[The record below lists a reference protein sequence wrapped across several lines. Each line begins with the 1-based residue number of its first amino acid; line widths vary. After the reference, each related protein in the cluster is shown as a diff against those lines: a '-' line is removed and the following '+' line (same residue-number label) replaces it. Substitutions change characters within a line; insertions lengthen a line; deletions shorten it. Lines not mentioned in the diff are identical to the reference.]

1 MLLKHPLEPVLVRAK
16 QLDSDALGEL
26 YQQFLPLVYGY
37 VAARVADRRLAEDI
51 TSEVFVSM
59 LESISKLRATDE
71 AGFSAWL
78 LKIAR
83 FRVADHFR
91 AQANEPALTSGTSSN
106 DEGEQT
112 DALLALPA
120 RDPAGDPERTAEAR
134 DEWGRVAE
142 AINQLTED
150 QRQVIVGKLLLGYDS
165 ETVAR
170 MVGKNVAAVK
180 ALQHRG
186 LQTLHRLLRLADMQ
200 QAHPP
205 VPGAP
210 PRQRRKGGAR

>member
-1 MLLKHPLEPVLVRAK
+1 VLVRAK
-16 QLDSDALGEL
+16 QLDSEALGEL

-59 LESISKLRATDE
+59 LESITKLRATDQ

-83 FRVADHFR
+83 FRIADHFR
-91 AQANEPALTSGTSSN
+91 AQASEPALAPGTISN
-106 DEGEQT
+106 EEGEQT

-120 RDPAGDPERTAEAR
+120 RDPAGDPELTAEVR
-134 DEWGRVAE
+134 EEWGKVAE
-142 AINQLTED
+142 AINQLTEE
-150 QRQVIVGKLLLGYDS
+150 QRQVIIGKLVLGYDS

-170 MVGKNVAAVK
+170 IVGKNVSAVK

-186 LQTLHRLLRLADMQ
+186 LQTLHRLLRMAEMQ
-200 QAHPP
+200 QTHPQ